1 MYKNAIKKAIK
12 YTRPLLIGKLQYK
25 DFKVINDI
33 GTMIILNKHNDIL
46 TTSHVADTFFKVQD
60 YNEVFPPILKEI
72 DEAKPKHKEK
82 IKEKYG
88 ITDDSII
95 GMQTVVVDITDAL
108 DKITII
114 KHNYL
119 DLAIISFHNKDDDI
133 KGEYP
138 IFAKNNAECG
148 ENLCS
153 IGFAFP
159 EYTAFKYNHEKYKLS
174 VEHQF
179 MNFPIYPIS
188 GMMCR
193 NIIDKKDK
201 LTMFEMSNIVLKG
214 QEGGPI
220 VNPKGEICGIILTSR
235 NTSDEYGTF
244 RSGLAI
250 NNSAI
255 KEFLDDNNIEYEVA
269 K

>member
-114 KHNYL
+114 KHN
-119 DLAIISFHNKDDDI
+119 F
-133 KGEYP
+133 
-138 IFAKNNAECG
+138 
-148 ENLCS
+148 
-153 IGFAFP
+153 IG
-159 EYTAFKYNHEKYKLS
+159 
-174 VEHQF
+174 
-179 MNFPIYPIS
+179 
-188 GMMCR
+188 
-193 NIIDKKDK
+193 
-201 LTMFEMSNIVLKG
+201 
-214 QEGGPI
+214 
-220 VNPKGEICGIILTSR
+220 
-235 NTSDEYGTF
+235 
-244 RSGLAI
+244 
-250 NNSAI
+250 
-255 KEFLDDNNIEYEVA
+255 
-269 K
+269 